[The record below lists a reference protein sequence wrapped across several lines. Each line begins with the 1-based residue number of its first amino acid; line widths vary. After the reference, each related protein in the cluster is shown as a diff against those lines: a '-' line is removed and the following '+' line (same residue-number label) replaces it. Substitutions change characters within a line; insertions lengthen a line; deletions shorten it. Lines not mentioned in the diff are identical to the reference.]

1 LSARQVFLR
10 SLRVREEHK
19 GKAGIDGTALAQS
32 YVSLG
37 NLLAE
42 QPGRAEEALSYL
54 RDALRCYRE
63 ALGWEHPKV
72 AWAHEGIAKALTK
85 QGQLGAA
92 QDHMDQAIHIRQK
105 QAATTKSSGFER
117 ELAKDQKERDELKE
131 CIERRD
137 KLKWAAGMAVAGK
150 CAYAPGAR
158 PASAPTEPKPAPA
171 PAVAAETAAGQRWRM
186 VRGSVQLARGMMAAR
201 SAAPRLELRG
211 SRGAA
216 RDSKI

>member
-1 LSARQVFLR
+1 MSARQVFLR

-42 QPGRAEEALSYL
+42 QPGRADEALSYL

-92 QDHMDQAIHIRQK
+92 QDHMDQAIHIKQK
-105 QAATTKSSGFER
+105 QAATSEGNQDFKRDLVKLQQEREKMMAQNAKGKSPSRQEGGADEATPTGGAGGSSSG
-117 ELAKDQKERDELKE
+117 
-131 CIERRD
+131 
-137 KLKWAAGMAVAGK
+137 AASS
-150 CAYAPGAR
+150 
-158 PASAPTEPKPAPA
+158 SAAAAPA
-171 PAVAAETAAGQRWRM
+171 E
-186 VRGSVQLARGMMAAR
+186 
-201 SAAPRLELRG
+201 AAPAG
-211 SRGAA
+211 SS
-216 RDSKI
+216 DT